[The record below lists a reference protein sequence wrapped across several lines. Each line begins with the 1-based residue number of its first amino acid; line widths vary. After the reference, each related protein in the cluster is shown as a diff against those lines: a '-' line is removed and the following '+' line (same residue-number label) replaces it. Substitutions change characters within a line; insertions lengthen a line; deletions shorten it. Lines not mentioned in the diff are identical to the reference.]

1 MTYSYQYNIKITGV
15 PQVSD
20 TEASEETANI
30 CLRIFSGI
38 GVGILISG
46 IDIAHR
52 VQTKNS
58 NRGHRL
64 QPIICKFVRRMT
76 RDKVMA
82 ARNNTNQLSADDLG
96 LPSSTEIGRVTIF
109 CYLTPRLHELLYL
122 AKTHQTSYNYKYCWA
137 KESTIFLHKT
147 DGSRVIKLVTKEDL
161 HDVRLR
167 EPNDFTY
174 QSEGP
179 R

>member
-20 TEASEETANI
+20 RETSEEKANI
-30 CLRIFSGI
+30 CLKIFAGI

-52 VQTKNS
+52 VQTRNS
-58 NRGHRL
+58 NRGQRH

-96 LPSSTEIGRVTIF
+96 LPSSTEIGRITIF
-109 CYLTPRLHELLYL
+109 AYRGAKVFNNIPKNIRETETLNALKKRIFKYLF
-122 AKTHQTSYNYKYCWA
+122 TS
-137 KESTIFLHKT
+137 
-147 DGSRVIKLVTKEDL
+147 
-161 HDVRLR
+161 
-167 EPNDFTY
+167 
-174 QSEGP
+174 
-179 R
+179 